1 MTPYVNALHGS
12 AWSGAGTAVVGIAT
26 GDDVSQYTGVAI
38 AVASAVITA
47 ALTLYSKIR
56 DEQRRQEMLDFEA
69 RLKMRQEVS
78 LASDP
83 TKSLQT
89 K

>member
-1 MTPYVNALHGS
+1 MNHYLSTLHGS
-12 AWSGAGTAVVGIAT
+12 SWSGAGTTVVGFAV

-38 AVASAVITA
+38 ALASAVLTA

-69 RLKMRQEVS
+69 RLKMRQES
-78 LASDP
+78 LASGP
-83 TKSLQT
+83 ANSLQT